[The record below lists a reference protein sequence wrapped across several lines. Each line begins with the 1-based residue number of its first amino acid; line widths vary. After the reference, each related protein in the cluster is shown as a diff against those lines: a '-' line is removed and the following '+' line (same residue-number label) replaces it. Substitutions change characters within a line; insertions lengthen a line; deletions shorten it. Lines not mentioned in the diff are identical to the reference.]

1 MAFTALHPW
10 SPSSKYTFS
19 NVSLFIYFWLHW
31 VFIAVRRLSLVV
43 ASGDYSLAVVL
54 GLLGTVAS
62 LIVEH
67 GL

>member
-10 SPSSKYTFS
+10 SSSSKYTFS